1 MEPQPL
7 PVSSNDH
14 RNRLVCLCSA
24 QEFLPTIHGIDG
36 AAVRPLEQIAFGEPD
51 LVPKTP
57 LDQLPNAKT
66 QHRFVARRKLRDEP
80 PLLQELWPRA

>member
-1 MEPQPL
+1 L
-7 PVSSNDH
+7 PVSSNND
-14 RNRLVCLCSA
+14 RNRLVCLGST
-24 QEFLPTIHGIDG
+24 QGFLPTIHGIDG
-36 AAVRPLEQIAFGEPD
+36 VAVHPLEQIAFGEAD

-57 LDQLPNAKT
+57 LDELPNAKT